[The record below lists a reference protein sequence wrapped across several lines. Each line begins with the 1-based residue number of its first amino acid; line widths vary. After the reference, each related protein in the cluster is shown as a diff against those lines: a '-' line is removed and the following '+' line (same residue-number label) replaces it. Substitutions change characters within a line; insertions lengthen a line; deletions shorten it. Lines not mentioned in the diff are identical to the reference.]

1 MAINGKYPITF
12 FSQILQDPNAPY
24 QERKD
29 AAKELLPYYHP
40 KLASVEARTGG
51 KTHEDRLE
59 ELKKLLSDDD

>member
-1 MAINGKYPITF
+1 MAISGKDPITF

-40 KLASVEARTGG
+40 KLASIEVRSGG
-51 KTHEDRLE
+51 ATHEQRLQ
-59 ELKKLLSDDD
+59 ELHKLLEDD